1 MKFRLLL
8 QQSHLEWESTKRM
21 SDSLFIIQC
30 RRVLKAMFKSVEEL
44 EETSKDQNAFCTMLT
59 VIEKETISS

>member
-1 MKFRLLL
+1 MY
-8 QQSHLEWESTKRM
+8 
-21 SDSLFIIQC
+21 
-30 RRVLKAMFKSVEEL
+30 KSVEEL